1 MSEKCRSNKCDDV
14 DDDAD
19 AVDDVHDD
27 VVDDDEHLTLPLKN
41 AIHYVFRLTTS
52 YGWGGFCQRR
62 HHNHCTYNCHYRK
75 TFSLGMFNYCCGILK
90 LDRNQVKRFGL
101 RWGRVRP

>member
-1 MSEKCRSNKCDDV
+1 MITCESSPVAGIQAHKHKKFCSQMSEKCRSNKCDDV

-27 VVDDDEHLTLPLKN
+27 DVDDDEHLTFPLKN

-52 YGWGGFCQRR
+52 YGWG
-62 HHNHCTYNCHYRK
+62 
-75 TFSLGMFNYCCGILK
+75 
-90 LDRNQVKRFGL
+90 RFL
-101 RWGRVRP
+101 ST

>member
-1 MSEKCRSNKCDDV
+1 MITCDDNDGGDDGDSV
-14 DDDAD
+14 GDDD
-19 AVDDVHDD
+19 DDGVGDGAK
-27 VVDDDEHLTLPLKN
+27 HLTLPLKN

-62 HHNHCTYNCHYRK
+62 HHNHCTYNYNY
-75 TFSLGMFNYCCGILK
+75 LGMFNYCCGILK